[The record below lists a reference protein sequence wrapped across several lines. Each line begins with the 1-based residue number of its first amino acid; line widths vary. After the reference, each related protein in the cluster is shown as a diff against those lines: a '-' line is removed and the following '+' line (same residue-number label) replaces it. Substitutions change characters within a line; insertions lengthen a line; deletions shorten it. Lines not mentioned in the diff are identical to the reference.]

1 MNTLREK
8 YSSRG
13 SRVILLALLLLA
25 ACKQVDLQP
34 LEFFEVE
41 MLGKPERLNLDSL
54 RLNGRLSGL
63 MTSSVEQCGFLYATD
78 AEAIFDVLPSVGRLN
93 AAILPTTNGDFE
105 ATLAARPDQTFYFR
119 AFAQMG
125 ARTVY
130 SDEILSSDAQELTIV
145 LDSTTATISNDSAT
159 VYGLLTGL
167 EAEGLRVKA
176 HGHVYSATDPA
187 PTIQDSDTTNLG
199 PSNDDG
205 LFRSLLA
212 GLNFNTTYHLRTY
225 LVTEN
230 NQVVY
235 SKIAEVFRVR
245 DGWRRVADFPIE
257 YQDATAAASESVG
270 KSFVGFGCNAVE
282 GCLLNGLTVDYW
294 SFSAPDNWA
303 TAPGF
308 PGERC
313 TNASSFA
320 IDDDIYTLFG
330 ENQSP
335 QINFVSNF
343 QKYAINSSQWA
354 TLPALPSGF
363 VKRSGAVSFVLDSK
377 AYVGTGLNNTGELRD
392 FWQYN
397 PANGQWRTVASL
409 KLRVST
415 TDPTEYV
422 AGRRE
427 AAAFAIGGYGYVGG
441 GESGV
446 LGLTDFWRFTPP
458 TDDLGLGEWTFVGFF
473 PGLARVEAVSFDL
486 NGKGY
491 YGTGYH
497 SQQGSLTD
505 WWEFDPARPEPWRR
519 KTALPGGRRQRAVGF
534 PLAGK
539 GYLGTGYTKIITN
552 NGNSTDNRLYRD
564 FWQYTP
570 EN

>member
-1 MNTLREK
+1 
-8 YSSRG
+8 
-13 SRVILLALLLLA
+13 LLALLLFA
-25 ACKQVDLQP
+25 TCKPADLQP

-41 MLGKPERLNLDSL
+41 MLGKPERLDLDSL

-63 MTSSVEQCGFLYATD
+63 TTSSVEQCGFLYATD

-93 AAILPTTNGDFE
+93 AATLPTTNGDFE
-105 ATLAARPDQTFYFR
+105 ATLAARPDQAFYFR
-119 AFAQMG
+119 AFARMG
-125 ARTVY
+125 TRTVY
-130 SDEILSSDAQELTIV
+130 SDEILSSDAQELTII
-145 LDSTTATISNDSAT
+145 LDSTTAIVSNDSAT

-167 EAEGLRVKA
+167 EADGLRVKA
-176 HGHVYSATDPA
+176 HGHVYSATNPA

-199 PSNDDG
+199 LSNDDG
-205 LFRSLLA
+205 LFKSLLT

-225 LVTEN
+225 VVTEN
-230 NQVVY
+230 GQVVY
-235 SKIAEVFRVR
+235 SKNAEVFRVR

-257 YQDATAAASESVG
+257 YQDATAAASESAG
-270 KSFVGFGCNAVE
+270 KAFVGFGCAGE
-282 GCLLNGLTVDYW
+282 DCLLQNLESIHW
-294 SFSAPDNWA
+294 SFNTQNYWNDVS
-303 TAPGF
+303 GF
-308 PGERC
+308 SGSPSVKS
-313 TNASSFA
+313 TSFA
-320 IDDDIYTLFG
+320 IEDFIYSLWG
-330 ENQSP
+330 EFRTPEVNYVF
-335 QINFVSNF
+335 NFR
-343 QKYAINSSQWA
+343 KYDPVADQWTMPVQVPGVDA
-354 TLPALPSGF
+354 
-363 VKRSGAVSFVLDSK
+363 RSGAVSFVLDGK
-377 AYVGTGLNNTGELRD
+377 AYVGTGINNTGERYD
-392 FWQYN
+392 FWEYS
-397 PANGQWRTVASL
+397 PANGQWRQVAPL
-409 KLRVST
+409 KLRVSAS
-415 TDPTEYV
+415 DPVEYT

-427 AAAFAIGGYGYVGG
+427 AAAFAIGGHGYVGG

-458 TDDLGLGEWTFVGFF
+458 TDDVGLGEWTFVGFF
-473 PGLARVEAVSFDL
+473 PGLARVEAVSFSL

-519 KTALPGGRRQRAVGF
+519 KATLPGGRRQRAVGF

>member
-1 MNTLREK
+1 LFAT
-8 YSSRG
+8 
-13 SRVILLALLLLA
+13 
-25 ACKQVDLQP
+25 CKPADLQP

-41 MLGKPERLNLDSL
+41 MLGKPERLDLDSL

-63 MTSSVEQCGFLYATD
+63 TTSSVEQCGFLYATD

-93 AAILPTTNGDFE
+93 AATLPTTNGDFE
-105 ATLAARPDQTFYFR
+105 ATLAAPPDQAFYFR
-119 AFAQMG
+119 AFARMG
-125 ARTVY
+125 TRTVY
-130 SDEILSSDAQELTIV
+130 SDEILSSDVQELTII
-145 LDSTTATISNDSAT
+145 LDSTTAIVSNDSAT

-167 EAEGLRVKA
+167 EADGLRVKA
-176 HGHVYSATDPA
+176 HGHVYSATNPA

-199 PSNDDG
+199 LSNDDG
-205 LFRSLLA
+205 LFKSLLT

-225 LVTEN
+225 VVTEN
-230 NQVVY
+230 GQVVY
-235 SKIAEVFRVR
+235 SKIAEVLRVR

-257 YQDATAAASESVG
+257 YQDATAAASESAG
-270 KSFVGFGCNAVE
+270 KAFVGFGSKI
-282 GCLLNGLTVDYW
+282 GLGLNYNILGDLDKKIWVGTLANDW
-294 SFSAPDNWA
+294 NL
-303 TAPGF
+303 
-308 PGERC
+308 
-313 TNASSFA
+313 A
-320 IDDDIYTLFG
+320 IDFSGLQSTNTTSFGLGEAIYTLLG
-330 ENQSP
+330 EHINQTGSMKTYV
-335 QINFVSNF
+335 FNF
-343 QKYAINSSQWA
+343 QKFSLSTEQWSQYAQ
-354 TLPALPSGF
+354 PSGF
-363 VKRSGAVSFVLDSK
+363 SARSGAVSFVLDGK
-377 AYVGTGLNNTGELRD
+377 AYVGTGINNSGERYD
-392 FWQYN
+392 FWEYS
-397 PANGQWRTVASL
+397 PANGQWRQVAPL
-409 KLRVST
+409 KLRVSAS
-415 TDPTEYV
+415 DPVEYT

-427 AAAFAIGGYGYVGG
+427 AAAFAIGGHGYVGG

-473 PGLARVEAVSFDL
+473 PGLARVEAVSFSL

-519 KTALPGGRRQRAVGF
+519 KATLPGGRRQRAVGF
-534 PLAGK
+534 SLAGK